1 MRRSSPLYA
10 LCLLI
15 GLGACAND
23 PALDTIRPIREAQ
36 EDESTRAPK
45 AEAVVRVANA
55 SARRGDWPIAASLY
69 RRARSLNPENFD
81 AAKGLATAFGKLG
94 AHNEAI
100 EAWQHALKLKP
111 TDTGALR
118 GIGTALIRIDEP
130 EKALPYFEQALT
142 ASGEA
147 SNDPKLYSGM
157 GVASD
162 MVGEH
167 ALAQSFYRTGLK
179 NAPKD
184 LGLRN
189 NLALSLLFSGKAE
202 EAVRELRAVVAD
214 RRATRRHRGNLALAL
229 VMMGEK
235 SAAASIA
242 GMDLP
247 PDRVGPRIAYYETL
261 AAITEPNAAR
271 IALRNHLRGGG

>member
-1 MRRSSPLYA
+1 M
-10 LCLLI
+10 
-15 GLGACAND
+15 
-23 PALDTIRPIREAQ
+23 PAD
-36 EDESTRAPK
+36 RAK
-45 AEAVVRVANA
+45 
-55 SARRGDWPIAASLY
+55 
-69 RRARSLNPENFD
+69 
-81 AAKGLATAFGKLG
+81 AFGKLG
-94 AHNEAI
+94 AHNEAV

-111 TDTGALR
+111 KDTSALR

-130 EKALPYFEQALT
+130 EKALPYFEQALM